1 MNCKNC
7 NNLLADNVKF
17 CGKCGTSVSNE
28 KTIEKKTPL
37 TTSQIVKKVFQ
48 IIAVILFVLSLGTI
62 SSSSNHSMD
71 GWFGTIYDIFNITA
85 LITVVALI
93 TNSWQN
99 RKKGKNKKWFG
110 WRWIAFL
117 IILSLIGLGTAI
129 FSQALIVARE
139 KAMQNPD
146 LKAEY
151 IKNVVEA
158 AKAQMSFPK
167 QIDESTMM
175 TGISAGENSVRY
187 SYLLSGLDTSN
198 LSKESFKDSLRPSI
212 CQSESTKNLFD
223 KGIDLEFSYFVKES
237 RQGYLVRFTP
247 SDCL

>member
-1 MNCKNC
+1 MNCTNC
-7 NNLLADNVKF
+7 GNPVSEGTKF
-17 CGKCGTSVSNE
+17 CGKCGQKIEHQTVSQVV
-28 KTIEKKTPL
+28 EKKTPRS
-37 TTSQIVKKVFQ
+37 TGEIIKKIFQ
-48 IIAVILFVLSLGTI
+48 VIAVILFVASLGTI
-62 SSSSNHSMD
+62 SSEYSSDIEWLEILHNLLTICIAVTF
-71 GWFGTIYDIFNITA
+71 FG
-85 LITVVALI
+85 LLG
-93 TNSWQN
+93 SWWRN
-99 RKKGKNKKWFG
+99 RKTEKKWFG
-110 WRWIAFL
+110 WRVIIFL
-117 IILSLIGLGTAI
+117 IILTGLSFATVV
-129 FSQALIVARE
+129 FSQAINVARE
-139 KAMQNPD
+139 KAMKNPD
-146 LKAEY
+146 LKSEY
-151 IKNVVEA
+151 INNVVEA

-198 LSKESFKDSLRPSI
+198 LSNESLKDSLRSSI